1 MSSISS
7 QNMTQPTFVSF
18 REPLRRT
25 LTRTLTIALVAGA
38 VVSLRNGGLRG
49 WPIATILMLWPSF
62 GGHWLELWYLNWL
75 RPRLSPMRAIQVT
88 ARLAT
93 WFAGGIVLATG
104 LALTAVALTGPRPI
118 PWHLWWAAGLAMI
131 AIELVVHA
139 LVGLQRRPNFFD
151 GRG

>member
-1 MSSISS
+1 
-7 QNMTQPTFVSF
+7 MTEPTFVPF
-18 REPLRRT
+18 REPLRTT

-38 VVSLRNGGLRG
+38 VVARRNGGLRA

-62 GGHWLELWYLNWL
+62 GGHWMEFWYLNWL
-75 RPRLSPMRAIQVT
+75 RPSLSPRRGIQAT

-93 WFAGGIVLATG
+93 WFVGGMVLALG
-104 LALTAVALTGPRPI
+104 LALTAAALTRPRPI

-131 AIELVVHA
+131 AIELVVHTLA
-139 LVGLQRRPNFFD
+139 AIRGRPSFFN